1 MGGKVEGGV
10 EAQAKQ
16 ALKNM
21 KSIIEAGGSEV
32 GKVVKTT
39 VRFLILPLVSSPS
52 LLVRCRT
59 TILYTSDGLAG
70 RSHNWHARMHAHMHR
85 CSSTPWTTSSP

>member
-39 VRFLILPLVSSPS
+39 VRFLVLSPLLSLPSP
-52 LLVRCRT
+52 VKCRVAPRFCMAGQ
-59 TILYTSDGLAG
+59 LDGWTLTQLTQIG
-70 RSHNWHARMHAHMHR
+70 RA
-85 CSSTPWTTSSP
+85 PG

>member
-1 MGGKVEGGV
+1 MKVEGGV

-32 GKVVKTT
+32 AKVVKTT
-39 VRFLILPLVSSPS
+39 VRFLVTLPFLSLPSP
-52 LLVRCRT
+52 VDRRVAV
-59 TILYTSDGLAG
+59 LYTSDGLAG